1 MYGEIVDNSIPNK
14 WDAEDKIFNL
24 CMVEVEEFP
33 QYLTKLDDIKG
44 VFHQRYLSKSYRDL
58 NLDSVRQRED
68 ESLINIE
75 HHSSIN
81 KYLLSRDFEYQT
93 ALHAG
98 SKKEVQS
105 YIFNTGPIPNL
116 KIEYVNPT
124 SFFNPIWINT
134 QDKTASKSLNNIKY
148 KLLNSEVINVYDV
161 LDLIWMPK
169 FRMDIS
175 IEEMIVEIV
184 EIYKDLIISKK
195 LSYVLRRSL
204 ILWAGKFVVTRENLD
219 KIKGDLKMSAMEI
232 NSLEEDIKSARI
244 AGALMRSEEK
254 GKKEGIEEGFR
265 EGNEFAKREFVL
277 RLLKSMSPE
286 EVSDKLEIPLDI
298 VNEIKN
304 SEE

>member
-1 MYGEIVDNSIPNK
+1 M
-14 WDAEDKIFNL
+14 
-24 CMVEVEEFP
+24 
-33 QYLTKLDDIKG
+33 
-44 VFHQRYLSKSYRDL
+44 
-58 NLDSVRQRED
+58 NLDSVRQRGGG
-68 ESLINIE
+68 SLINIE

-81 KYLLSRDFEYQT
+81 RYLLSRDFEYQT

-116 KIEYVNPT
+116 KIEYANPT
-124 SFFNPIWINT
+124 SFFSSIWINT

-184 EIYKDLIISKK
+184 EIYKELIISKK

-254 GKKEGIEEGFR
+254 GKKEGIEEGIKEGFKK
-265 EGNEFAKREFVL
+265 GNESAKREFVL

-286 EVSDKLEIPLDI
+286 EVADKLEISLDI

-304 SEE
+304 SEK